1 MNNSAR
7 CHEPFLLGNVGS
19 KCYGNCVFNLLLNSQ
34 QFVKI
39 YEENAFIPALRNLNS
54 LLSKYSTEINGKFA
68 QKYSISD
75 TDTFDFT
82 SIYYD
87 APTCL
92 NRKRIKIQHFI
103 TLIYEIY
110 KKLYESGIIKAV
122 HGEKTGKIL
131 SIQPVGLE
139 PIRMWSIEYMLTGN
153 SSQQPA
159 DNLLGSFLWLL
170 DLAKTEN
177 INTVDFG
184 VIDGFIFTKNK
195 QNKLM
200 SSGSFLSNCC
210 MKDNEGRYG
219 YTCIAEVE
227 EIISRI
233 TDDFILNVPAIVHKA
248 VGNHN
253 NLICLSFGSK
263 LFYDPLDRAGNDN
276 FAKKFIE
283 AFKGKSNETAKNI
296 KIKKIKS
303 IVKKIMQ
310 SQSINDSEKEVNSQI
325 DYIANK
331 FYAFLDGNHGARAPV
346 TRDNTTLGLVASIY
360 IFDIDTLNMVYGK
373 MKACENF
380 IGIIQLLSYYHM
392 FYRDVRFPVF
402 MTSLGKKYRLV
413 GVIYRVP
420 PEIDSI
426 NKLDKYKAN
435 ETSGA
440 YGHYNTVTYS
450 YDNNNELKFIN
461 VVDDNYYIQ
470 YKPVA
475 SDISKHIYNGVDGNF
490 VASNESLSGGCT
502 PLKKKFDRTDE
513 ELNGIGCHLLM
524 QDIIEHEQK
533 VTSDAK
539 SATDPI
545 EYERKKELAVTFAT
559 ESINNFELY
568 YNMYV
573 PIMMKNKQF
582 YDNDTK
588 NFDELQSEKYIKN
601 FYKSINLDEYL
612 YLNNSYPIQ
621 VVYELCDT

>member
-19 KCYGNCVFNLLLNSQ
+19 KCYGNCVFNLLLNSAC
-34 QFVKI
+34 FVEI
-39 YEENAFIPALRNLNS
+39 YTSNAFIPALRDLNK
-54 LLSKYSTEINGKFA
+54 LLSKYSTEINDKLVE
-68 QKYSISD
+68 KYSISD
-75 TDTFDFT
+75 DNTFDFT
-82 SIYYD
+82 SIYHD
-87 APTCL
+87 EPACL

-103 TLIYEIY
+103 ALIYEIY
-110 KKLYESGIIKAV
+110 KKLYELGIIKAMTTKPNNRP
-122 HGEKTGKIL
+122 EKIL
-131 SIQPVGLE
+131 SIQTVGLE
-139 PIRMWSIEYMLTGN
+139 PIRMWSIEYILTGN

-177 INTVDFG
+177 INTDDFG
-184 VIDGFIFTKNK
+184 VIDGFIFTKNER
-195 QNKLM
+195 NKLM
-200 SSGSFLSNCC
+200 LSGSFLSNCY

-219 YTCIAEVE
+219 YTYIAEVE
-227 EIISRI
+227 EIISWI
-233 TDDFILNVPAIVHKA
+233 TDDFILNVPAIVRKA
-248 VGNHN
+248 VGNRN
-253 NLICLSFGSK
+253 KLICLSFGSK
-263 LFYDPLDRAGNDN
+263 LFYDPRDLAGNDN

-283 AFKGKSNETAKNI
+283 SFKGKSNETANNI

-303 IVKKIMQ
+303 IIKKIMQ
-310 SQSINDSEKEVNSQI
+310 SQNVNNSEKEVNLQM

-331 FYAFLDGNHGARAPV
+331 FYAFLDSAHGTSAPI
-346 TRDNTTLGLVASIY
+346 TNDNTTLGLVASVY
-360 IFDIDTLNMVYGK
+360 ILDIDTLNMVYEK
-373 MKACENF
+373 MKAHNNSM
-380 IGIIQLLSYYHM
+380 GIIQLLSYYHM
-392 FYRDVRFPVF
+392 FYRDVRIPVF

-470 YKPVA
+470 YKPA
-475 SDISKHIYNGVDGNF
+475 LLDSSRHIYNGIDGNF
-490 VASNESLSGGCT
+490 VASNESLAGGCT
-502 PLKKKFDRTDE
+502 PLKKMSNFNRTDE
-513 ELNGIGCHLLM
+513 ELKGIGCHLLM
-524 QDIIEHEQK
+524 QDIIKYEQK
-533 VTSDAK
+533 SKLDVKFT
-539 SATDPI
+539 THLINDP
-545 EYERKKELAVTFAT
+545 
-559 ESINNFELY
+559 ELY
-568 YNMYV
+568 YNMSV

-582 YDNDTK
+582 YDNDST
-588 NFDELQSEKYIKN
+588 NFDDRQSEKYIKN